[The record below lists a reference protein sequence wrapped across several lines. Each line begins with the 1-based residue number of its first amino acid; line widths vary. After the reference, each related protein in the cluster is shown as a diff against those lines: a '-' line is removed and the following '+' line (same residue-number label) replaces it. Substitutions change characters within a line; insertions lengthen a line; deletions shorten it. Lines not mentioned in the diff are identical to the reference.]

1 MRTTY
6 SRALTRRSGALRTA
20 AVGAA
25 LAALTL
31 TGCSAAA
38 GDAEG
43 KPAQD
48 TEAAQDPSS
57 LVLALVPSQDQ
68 DGLVDT
74 AAPLTDYL
82 TEELGI
88 EVTGVVSK
96 DYQAAV
102 EAMGA
107 GQAQIGFLPS
117 LQLWQAN
124 DMYGAETVL
133 QTERNGNITYPAQFM
148 TNNPDKYC
156 EDTPVERDGKL
167 FCNGADAMAGP
178 AGLDSIEKMQG
189 AKVAVLGPGSPAGYI
204 YPMLALQEAG
214 FNTDTDIQQ
223 VPVTANDAA
232 VLAVYNG
239 DAEVGFS
246 FWDARDIVAKD
257 TPDVGQKVVV
267 FAMTEE
273 IPNDGVAL
281 SSDLSPELKQRITD
295 ALEEFS
301 NTPDGSAILESIY
314 SITKLAPANPDS
326 LDVVARAAEALGL
339 Q

>member
-1 MRTTY
+1 MRI
-6 SRALTRRSGALRTA
+6 SPLRSSAAGAL
-20 AVGAA
+20 AVGALLTVV
-25 LAALTL
+25 LA
-31 TGCSAAA
+31 GCSGATAAP
-38 GDAEG
+38 EG
-43 KPAQD
+43 SAAPA
-48 TEAAQDPSS
+48 ADPDSI
-57 LVLALVPSQDQ
+57 VLALVPSQDQ

-124 DMYGAETVL
+124 DMYDASVVL

-156 EDTPVERDGKL
+156 DDEPVERDGKL
-167 FCNGADAMAGP
+167 FCNGADALVGP
-178 AGLDSIEKMQG
+178 AGLESIEKITDG
-189 AKVAVLGPGSPAGYI
+189 VKVAMLGPGSPAGYI
-204 YPMLALQEAG
+204 YPILALQEAG
-214 FNTDTDIQQ
+214 IDTDTDIEQL
-223 VPVTANDAA
+223 PVTANDAS

-246 FWDARDIVAKD
+246 FWDARDIVMKD
-257 TPDVGQKVVV
+257 VPDVGQKVVV
-267 FAMTEE
+267 FALSDE

-281 SSDLSPELKQRITD
+281 SSDLSLALQDKITA
-295 ALEEFS
+295 ALEDYS
-301 NTPDGSAILESIY
+301 NTEEGSAVLTSIY
-314 SITKLAPANPDS
+314 SITKLAPADPDS
-326 LDVVARAAEALGL
+326 LGVVARAAEKLGL
-339 Q
+339 K

>member
-1 MRTTY
+1 MRT
-6 SRALTRRSGALRTA
+6 SPFRRTA
-20 AVGAA
+20 AGLVAAGALLTVV
-25 LAALTL
+25 LA
-31 TGCSAAA
+31 GCSSSTAAPEDSA
-38 GDAEG
+38 A
-43 KPAQD
+43 PA
-48 TEAAQDPSS
+48 ADPDS

-68 DGLVDT
+68 DGLVET

-124 DMYGAETVL
+124 DMYDASVVL

-156 EDTPVERDGKL
+156 DDEPVERDGML
-167 FCNGADAMAGP
+167 FCNGADAMTGP
-178 AGLDSIEKMQG
+178 AGLDSIDKVEG

-204 YPMLALQEAG
+204 YPILALQEAG
-214 FNTDTDIQQ
+214 LDTDTDIQQ
-223 VPVTANDAA
+223 IPVTANDAS

-246 FWDARDIVAKD
+246 FWDARTIVQKD

-273 IPNDGVAL
+273 IPNDGVAV
-281 SSDLSPELKQRITD
+281 SSDLSPELQDRITT
-295 ALEEFS
+295 ALEDFS
-301 NTPDGSAILESIY
+301 NTEEGSEILISIY
-314 SITKLAPANPDS
+314 SITKLAPADPES
-326 LDVVARAAEALGL
+326 LDVVARAAQALGL

>member
-1 MRTTY
+1 MKKTH
-6 SRALTRRSGALRTA
+6 ALSA
-20 AVGAA
+20 AA
-25 LAALTL
+25 LFATAALTL
-31 TGCSAAA
+31 SACSGSADDSSS
-38 GDAEG
+38 GDGGSE
-43 KPAQD
+43 
-48 TEAAQDPSS
+48 DPTS
-57 LVLALVPSQDQ
+57 LTLALVPSQDQ

-74 AAPLTDYL
+74 AKPLTDFL

-88 EVTGVVSK
+88 QVDGVVSK

-117 LQLWQAN
+117 LQLWQAH
-124 DMYGAETVL
+124 DMYDASVVL
-133 QTERNGNITYPAQFM
+133 QTERNGNISYPAQFM

-156 EDTPVERDGKL
+156 EDEPVERDGML

-178 AGLDSIEKMQG
+178 AGLDSIAAVEG
-189 AKVAVLGPGSPAGYI
+189 AKVAVLGPASPAGYI
-204 YPMLALQEAG
+204 YPILALQEAG
-214 FNTDTDIQQ
+214 LDTDTDIQQ
-223 VPVTANDAA
+223 VPVTANDAS

-246 FWDARDIVAKD
+246 FWDARTIVASD

-267 FAMTEE
+267 FALTEE

-281 SSDLSPELKQRITD
+281 TDDLSPELQDRITE
-295 ALEEFS
+295 ALQSYSESEE
-301 NTPDGSAILESIY
+301 GSAVLESIY
-314 SITKLAPANPDS
+314 SITKLAPADPDS
-326 LDVVARAAEALGL
+326 LDVVARAAEQLGL

>member
-1 MRTTY
+1 MRT
-6 SRALTRRSGALRTA
+6 SPFRRSATGLIAAGALLTVVLAGCSGTTA
-20 AVGAA
+20 APED
-25 LAALTL
+25 
-31 TGCSAAA
+31 SAA
-38 GDAEG
+38 
-43 KPAQD
+43 PA
-48 TEAAQDPSS
+48 ADPDS

-74 AAPLTDYL
+74 ATPLTDYL

-124 DMYGAETVL
+124 DMYDASIVL

-156 EDTPVERDGKL
+156 DDEPVERDGML
-167 FCNGADAMAGP
+167 FCNGADAMTGP
-178 AGLDSIEKMQG
+178 AGLDSIDKVKG

-204 YPMLALQEAG
+204 YPILALQEAG
-214 FNTDTDIQQ
+214 IDTDADIQQ
-223 VPVTANDAA
+223 IPVTANDAS

-246 FWDARDIVAKD
+246 FWDARTIVQKD

-281 SSDLSPELKQRITD
+281 SSDLSPELQERITT
-295 ALEEFS
+295 ALEDFS
-301 NTPDGSAILESIY
+301 NTEDGSAILESIY

-326 LDVVARAAEALGL
+326 LDVVARAAQALGL

>member
-1 MRTTY
+1 MRT
-6 SRALTRRSGALRTA
+6 SPFRRPVLGL
-20 AVGAA
+20 
-25 LAALTL
+25 
-31 TGCSAAA
+31 AAA
-38 GDAEG
+38 GALLTVALAG
-43 KPAQD
+43 CSG
-48 TEAAQDPSS
+48 TAAGSDPSAAPAEDPDS

-68 DGLVDT
+68 DGLVET

-124 DMYGAETVL
+124 DMYDASVVL

-156 EDTPVERDGKL
+156 EDEPVARDGML
-167 FCNGADAMAGP
+167 FCNGADAMTGP
-178 AGLDSIEKMQG
+178 AGLDSIDKVEG

-204 YPMLALQEAG
+204 YPILALQEAG
-214 FNTDTDIQQ
+214 LDTDADIEQI
-223 VPVTANDAA
+223 PVTANDAS

-246 FWDARDIVAKD
+246 FWDARTIVQKD
-257 TPDVGQKVVV
+257 TPDVREKVVV

-281 SSDLSPELKQRITD
+281 SADLSPELQERITT

-301 NTPDGSAILESIY
+301 NTEEGSTILESIY
-314 SITKLAPANPDS
+314 SITKLAPADPAS

>member
-1 MRTTY
+1 MRT
-6 SRALTRRSGALRTA
+6 SPLRSAAGIV
-20 AVGAA
+20 AVGAVLTVV
-25 LAALTL
+25 LA
-31 TGCSAAA
+31 GCSGNAA
-38 GDAEG
+38 
-43 KPAQD
+43 PAD
-48 TEAAQDPSS
+48 SAAPAADPDS

-88 EVTGVVSK
+88 DVTGVVSK

-124 DMYGAETVL
+124 DMYDASVVL

-156 EDTPVERDGKL
+156 DDAPVERDGML

-178 AGLDSIEKMQG
+178 AGLDSIDKVKG
-189 AKVAVLGPGSPAGYI
+189 AKVSLLGPGSPAGYI
-204 YPMLALQEAG
+204 YPVLALQEAG
-214 FNTDTDIQQ
+214 LDTDADIQQ
-223 VPVTANDAA
+223 IPVTTNDAS

-246 FWDARDIVAKD
+246 FWDARTIVQKD
-257 TPDVGQKVVV
+257 TPDVGEKVVV
-267 FAMTEE
+267 FALTEE

-281 SSDLSPELKQRITD
+281 SADLSPDLQDRITK
-295 ALEEFS
+295 ALEDFS
-301 NTPDGSAILESIY
+301 NTEEGSEILTSIY
-314 SITKLAPANPDS
+314 SITKLAPADPAS
-326 LDVVARAAEALGL
+326 LDVVARAAQALGL

>member
-1 MRTTY
+1 MRTSTL
-6 SRALTRRSGALRTA
+6 RHTATALVAAGALL
-20 AVGAA
+20 A
-25 LAALTL
+25 LA
-31 TGCSAAA
+31 GCSSANAEGDAAA
-38 GDAEG
+38 
-43 KPAQD
+43 PA
-48 TEAAQDPSS
+48 ADPDS

-74 AAPLTDYL
+74 AAPLTDHL

-124 DMYGAETVL
+124 DMYDASVVL

-156 EDTPVERDGKL
+156 DDEPVERDGML

-178 AGLDSIEKMQG
+178 AGLDSIEKVKG
-189 AKVAVLGPGSPAGYI
+189 ANVALLGPGSPAGYI
-204 YPMLALQEAG
+204 YPVLALQEAG
-214 FNTDTDIQQ
+214 LDTDTDINQI
-223 VPVTANDAA
+223 PVTANDAS

-246 FWDARDIVAKD
+246 FWDARSIVVKD

-267 FAMTEE
+267 FALTEE

-281 SSDLSPELKQRITD
+281 SSDLSPELQERITT
-295 ALEEFS
+295 ALADFSDTEE
-301 NTPDGSAILESIY
+301 GSKILESVY
-314 SITKLAPANPDS
+314 SITKLAPANPES

>member
-1 MRTTY
+1 MRI
-6 SRALTRRSGALRTA
+6 SQFRFA
-20 AVGAA
+20 AVAAVATIA
-25 LAALTL
+25 LA
-31 TGCSAAA
+31 GCSTGGS
-38 GDAEG
+38 GDAAT
-43 KPAQD
+43 P
-48 TEAAQDPSS
+48 EAHADPES

-68 DGLVDT
+68 DGLVET
-74 AAPLTDYL
+74 ASPLTDYL

-88 EVTGVVSK
+88 EVTGVVAK

-117 LQLWQAN
+117 LQLWQAS
-124 DMYGAETVL
+124 DMYGAEVVL
-133 QTERNGNITYPAQFM
+133 QTERNGNISYPAQFM

-156 EDTPVERDGKL
+156 EDEPVERDGKL
-167 FCNGADAMAGP
+167 FCNGADALTGP
-178 AGLDSIEKMQG
+178 AGLDSITAVEG

-204 YPMLALQEAG
+204 YPILALQEAG
-214 FNTDTDIQQ
+214 IDTDSGIDQL
-223 VPVTANDAA
+223 PVTANDAS

-281 SSDLSPELKQRITD
+281 SADLSPELQQRITT

-301 NTPDGSAILESIY
+301 NTPEGSEVLTSIY
-314 SITKLAPANPDS
+314 SITKLAPADAAS
-326 LDVVARAAEALGL
+326 LDVVARAAETLGL

>member
-1 MRTTY
+1 MKTHVLPGA
-6 SRALTRRSGALRTA
+6 ALL
-20 AVGAA
+20 VGAA
-25 LAALTL
+25 LALSA
-31 TGCSAAA
+31 CS
-38 GDAEG
+38 GDADASSTSGSTPEA
-43 KPAQD
+43 PA
-48 TEAAQDPSS
+48 DPTS
-57 LVLALVPSQDQ
+57 LTLALVPSQDQ
-68 DGLVDT
+68 SGLVDT

-124 DMYGAETVL
+124 AMYDASVVL
-133 QTERNGNITYPAQFM
+133 QTERNGNISYPAQFM

-156 EDTPVERDGKL
+156 KDTPVERDGML
-167 FCNGADAMAGP
+167 FCNGADAMKGP
-178 AGLDSIEKMQG
+178 AGLDSITTVKG
-189 AKVAVLGPGSPAGYI
+189 AKVAVLGPASPAGYI
-204 YPMLALQEAG
+204 YPILALQEAG
-214 FNTDTDIQQ
+214 LDTDSDIQQ
-223 VPVTANDAA
+223 IPVTANDAS

-246 FWDARDIVAKD
+246 FWDARTIVAKD

-267 FAMTEE
+267 FALTEE

-281 SSDLSPELKQRITD
+281 SADLSQDLQNRITK
-295 ALEEFS
+295 ALEDYS
-301 NTPDGSAILESIY
+301 NTPEGSQVLTDIY
-314 SITKLAPANPDS
+314 SISKLAPANPDS
-326 LDVVARAAEALGL
+326 LDVVARAAEKLGL